1 MKPRAPNEWTNSDE
15 IFGDANS
22 FMASLIK
29 VKNAR
34 KCYIFA
40 WKLCSFTQQINSC
53 VKMYR

>member
-22 FMASLIK
+22 FMASLIR